1 MNRKWL
7 LCVSKNTLFLHFIT
21 SMSKWP
27 KYDVLLFGILS
38 VLMFL
43 PMVVEHTGIIKLE
56 PLHGVTQNQGKEMP
70 RLTFEDYVSGDLSKE
85 MESYLSYH
93 FGFREFVIR
102 NYNQYLWD
110 FYKKTYAHDV
120 VIGKDNWLYV
130 PLSVSDYFGKEMP
143 KWYSSA
149 DEAHATF
156 EKEAKYIS
164 WVRDI
169 LKENGVDFLIA
180 LAPEKSH
187 LYPEHLPDEE
197 FDTTAFNACDYFSE
211 RFDEMGFPYIEMTKW
226 FQKIKDTVDYPLI
239 PQTGG
244 HWNFSSVYAADSL
257 FRLMG
262 ALKGVD
268 LPEIRIGEL
277 HESGKY
283 SELADRDL
291 ENLMNLQRKFRSVP
305 IAQEADVTVEENEG
319 SVKTK
324 VLFVGNSFF
333 WRIANYVPL
342 REVFDDV
349 EFWYYYSTAYY
360 GEGFRESCKVGDLR
374 LLEKLLDFDY
384 VVLLTT
390 GNQLNKG
397 TLGFAKNAVLALC
410 VDDSLMQANVMR
422 VADSLR
428 NDSVVQSELAK
439 DSLRDR
445 ELLLTGKARNMIKQD
460 PSMIH
465 ELSGDSMPSIRNRE
479 IPYAKVIK
487 DIRKDSVWMA
497 ALAAQGFL
505 RTANMKLMLH
515 AETDRIWQGKPLYR
529 DQLEE
534 IQFSYFCQGMID
546 SYMEDMRKN
555 PKTMEMISAK
565 SEKKKKTIDE
575 VLRDDAIW
583 LIRQKYK
590 LDSCRLIDNPDA
602 VIDTQPMK
610 LSQQNN

>member
-1 MNRKWL
+1 M
-7 LCVSKNTLFLHFIT
+7 CVEKYTIFAFYYLNL
-21 SMSKWP
+21 MGKWP
-27 KYDVLLFGILS
+27 KYDVLLFS
-38 VLMFL
+38 VLLVLLFL

-56 PLHGVTQNQGKEMP
+56 PLHGVTKNQGEEMP
-70 RLTFEDYVSGDLSKE
+70 QLTFEGYVSGDFPKE
-85 MESYLSYH
+85 LESYLSCH
-93 FGFREFVIR
+93 FGFREFIIR
-102 NYNQYLWD
+102 IYNQYLWD
-110 FYKKTYAHDV
+110 FYKKTYANDIV
-120 VIGKDNWLYV
+120 VGKDNWLYV

-149 DEAHATF
+149 DEARAAF
-156 EKEAKYIS
+156 DKEARYIS
-164 WVRDI
+164 WVHDI
-169 LKENGVDFLIA
+169 LKENGVDFLLA

-187 LYPEHLPDEE
+187 LYPEHLPDGE
-197 FDTTAFNACDYFSE
+197 FDTTTFNACHYFTE
-211 RFDEMGFPYIEMTKW
+211 RFDEMGFPYVEMTKW
-226 FQKIKDTVDYPLI
+226 FQEIKDTIDYQLI

-257 FRLMG
+257 FRFMG

-283 SELADRDL
+283 SMLADRDL
-291 ENLMNLQRKFRSVP
+291 ENLLNLQRKFRSVP
-305 IAQEADVTVEENEG
+305 FAKEADVAVEVNEE

-342 REVFDDV
+342 REMFDDV
-349 EFWYYYSTAYY
+349 EFWYYNSTAYY
-360 GEGFRESCKVGDLR
+360 GEGFKETCKVGNLR

-384 VVLLTT
+384 VVWITT

-397 TLGFAKNAVLALC
+397 SLGFAKNAVLALC

-428 NDSVVQSELAK
+428 NDSVVQSELAM

-445 ELLLTGKARNMIKQD
+445 EMLLTEKARNVIKQD
-460 PSMIH
+460 PSMIR
-465 ELSGDSMPSIRNRE
+465 ELSGESLPSIRNRE

-505 RTANMKLMLH
+505 RTANLNLMLH
-515 AETDRIWQGKPLYR
+515 AETDRVWQGKPLYR

-546 SYMEDMRKN
+546 SCMEDMRKK
-555 PKTMEMISAK
+555 PKTMVLVSEDAK
-565 SEKKKKTIDE
+565 KNNKLLGEA
-575 VLRDDAIW
+575 LRDDAIW

-602 VIDTQPMK
+602 VIDINPMK
-610 LSQQNN
+610 QSQQNN